1 MSEMGL
7 PHMSQQPDAP
17 GQLHRR
23 ALLLSALGGALLAS
37 SSAVR
42 ARRRNKRHR
51 RNSNSSTATGTG
63 AGGPGGAGGAG
74 GSVIVDIP

>member
-1 MSEMGL
+1 MEL
-7 PHMSQQPDAP
+7 PSMSQRQDAP
-17 GQLHRR
+17 GPLHRR

-37 SSAVR
+37 TSAVN

-51 RNSNSSTATGTG
+51 RNSNSSTATGVGT
-63 AGGPGGAGGAG
+63 GGPGGAGGAG